1 MHFNLKIAL
10 LPIMT
15 CENFVLSCIG
25 TLKAYHRD
33 IYHEVVGMGNL
44 SQYQKGL
51 FLDEKLYSL
60 PKTNVPSLIEKFL
73 SQKKGSS
80 IKSRSPPR

>member
-1 MHFNLKIAL
+1 M
-10 LPIMT
+10 MT
-15 CENFVLSCIG
+15 CENFVLSFIG

-60 PKTNVPSLIEKFL
+60 PKTDVPFLDRSVSFSKERFLYEK
-73 SQKKGSS
+73 
-80 IKSRSPPR
+80 